1 MFFSGIE
8 DGINNLNRMFCGNI
22 LNIKIGEKRR
32 TNEDILC
39 FITQESF
46 VRFLT
51 MSKENN

>member
-32 TNEDILC
+32 TNEDFFVFYKTGKLC
-39 FITQESF
+39 EVF
-46 VRFLT
+46 
-51 MSKENN
+51 NNE